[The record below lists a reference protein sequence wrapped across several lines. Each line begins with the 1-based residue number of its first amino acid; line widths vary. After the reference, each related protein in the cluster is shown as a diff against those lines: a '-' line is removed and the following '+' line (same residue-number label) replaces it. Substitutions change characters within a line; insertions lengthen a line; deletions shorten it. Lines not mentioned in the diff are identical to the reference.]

1 MKTFHR
7 IPSAT
12 KGKLILGVLM
22 TILAYGAAANAE
34 PAFSGKFVLPQEVR
48 WNHAVLPAGEYTIE
62 MRSDCSPGRVALEEY
77 QQVLL
82 HGPADGFREPQG
94 RHRNQHHGSRKRAH
108 RAFSQSPGIGHALI
122 FAPLTKAE
130 IETLARAGET
140 EVVPMITAR
149 K

>member
-1 MKTFHR
+1 MKTFQR
-7 IPSAT
+7 IPFT
-12 KGKLILGVLM
+12 TLGKLVLGLLM

-62 MRSDCSPGRVALEEY
+62 MSSIAAPA
-77 QQVLL
+77 VL
-82 HGPADGFREPQG
+82 HSKKTSKAFYTAQPMVSE
-94 RHRNQHHGSRKRAH
+94 SRKGGTEINITVQGNERTV
-108 RAFSQSPGIGHALI
+108 RSLNLPGIGHALI

-140 EVVPMITAR
+140 EVVPLITAR